1 MGGGVRRVDD
11 KGYQR
16 ALAKPSRRGRAQ
28 HGTSV
33 DNTVVT
39 VRCQTGSRLGEA
51 VTHGT
56 AREGGLS
63 SGSGAA
69 RPAGSTGA
77 AHGASSPPAGGPM
90 TAASGGAGGSRE
102 VRSAPELPRGRA
114 EASAPPEAAPP
125 LGSLPSLSHLSASLL
140 VSSGIVSWKHHLNS
154 NPRSGDLLLGE
165 PNSHVRLRCLHQK
178 SL

>member
-1 MGGGVRRVDD
+1 MVARWGAGVRRVDD
-11 KGYQR
+11 KVKRTDGYRR
-16 ALAKPSRRGRAQ
+16 ALAKPSRRGRAR

-39 VRCQTGSRLGEA
+39 VRCQTGTRLSEA

-90 TAASGGAGGSRE
+90 TAASGGAGGRQ
-102 VRSAPELPRGRA
+102 
-114 EASAPPEAAPP
+114 
-125 LGSLPSLSHLSASLL
+125 LGSA
-140 VSSGIVSWKHHLNS
+140 
-154 NPRSGDLLLGE
+154 LG
-165 PNSHVRLRCLHQK
+165 P
-178 SL
+178 